1 MLEHGIRNGL
11 YVLCNR
17 YNTTIMIK
25 IFITNYV
32 YYYLAG
38 PKSGGWENLKKKI
51 SGRTLIKDP
60 RET

>member
-38 PKSGGWENLKKKI
+38 PNKSGGWENFLKK
-51 SGRTLIKDP
+51 
-60 RET
+60 

>member
-11 YVLCNR
+11 YVLSNR

-25 IFITNYV
+25 IFITIYV

-38 PKSGGWENLKKKI
+38 HNKSGGWENF
-51 SGRTLIKDP
+51 
-60 RET
+60 